1 MVIGTKS
8 TVDDLLPKSNELL
21 TQTQRQERAIGEIH
35 YDLNSKTNKIIAN
48 LDKMETR
55 LKKQEVDVAN
65 LALRPVPADILLS
78 EPTLEVAAEYDSSR
92 FDEDFIE
99 TTTPPIGFTTMENSS
114 NETVATTTEKRA
126 DKRKGGVIFPSVKN
140 KPLLNNST
148 FVTSEVVSSVREV
161 KVRSRAAT
169 GNQMVLYEQNKFNY
183 FIGCDRKNF

>member
-1 MVIGTKS
+1 MWNVVVGTKS

-48 LDKMETR
+48 LDKVEMR

-78 EPTLEVAAEYDSSR
+78 EPTLEVAAEYDSPS
-92 FDEDFIE
+92 FDEDFPD
-99 TTTPPIGFTTMENSS
+99 TTTPPIGFTTMENTS
-114 NETVATTTEKRA
+114 NESVTATTTEKRA
-126 DKRKGGVIFPSVKN
+126 EKRKGGVIFPSVKN
-140 KPLLNNST
+140 KPVLNNST

-161 KVRSRAAT
+161 KVKSRT
-169 GNQMVLYEQNKFNY
+169 TPL
-183 FIGCDRKNF
+183 

>member
-169 GNQMVLYEQNKFNY
+169 GNQMVQR
-183 FIGCDRKNF
+183 I

>member
-78 EPTLEVAAEYDSSR
+78 EPTLEVAAEYDSPR
-92 FDEDFIE
+92 FEEDFIE
-99 TTTPPIGFTTMENSS
+99 TTTPPIGFTTMEN

-126 DKRKGGVIFPSVKN
+126 EKRKGGVIFPSVKN
-140 KPLLNNST
+140 KPVLNNST

-161 KVRSRAAT
+161 KV
-169 GNQMVLYEQNKFNY
+169 K
-183 FIGCDRKNF
+183 